1 MSVATQ
7 AIPTGTYKD
16 DGVHSNIGFEV
27 KHMVVATF
35 RGRFDEFEANLTVDE
50 NGAAKLVGIVE
61 TNSVKVKDDN
71 LAGHLQSPDFFDA
84 ERTPQ
89 LRFEST
95 RFDVADDGT
104 VAVEGD
110 LTIKGHTERVTGTG
124 TATGPIEDF
133 AGNHKLAVNLET
145 VIDRTK
151 FGLNWNAPLPKGGFA
166 LSDDVKLVIEL
177 ELVKVEA

>member
-7 AIPTGTYKD
+7 AIPTGTYSD
-16 DGVHSNIGFEV
+16 DGVHSSIGFEV

-35 RGRFDEFEANLTVDE
+35 RGRFDDYKATLEVDE
-50 NGAAKLVGIVE
+50 NGDAKLLGVVQTE
-61 TNSVKVKDDN
+61 SVKVKDEN
-71 LAGHLQSPDFFDA
+71 LASHLQSPDFFDA
-84 ERTPQ
+84 ERTPE

-95 RFDVADDGT
+95 RFDVEDGRVSVT
-104 VAVEGD
+104 GD
-110 LTIKGHTERVTGTG
+110 LTIKGHTESVEGTG
-124 TATGPIEDF
+124 IVTELVEDF
-133 AGNHKLAVNLET
+133 AGNHKLGLSLET

-166 LSDDVKLVIEL
+166 LADDVKLVIEL

>member
-1 MSVATQ
+1 MPVATQ
-7 AIPTGTYKD
+7 AIPAGTYTD
-16 DGVHSNIGFEV
+16 DGVHSSIGFEV

-35 RGRFDEFEANLTVDE
+35 RGRFDDYKASLTVDE
-50 NGAAKLVGIVE
+50 NGDAKLVGVVE
-61 TNSVKVKDDN
+61 TNSVKVKDEN

-84 ERTPQ
+84 ERTPE

-95 RFDVADDGT
+95 SFTVEDGR

-110 LTIKGHTERVTGTG
+110 LTIKGHTERVE
-124 TATGPIEDF
+124 ATGLASEVLEDPF
-133 AGNHKLAVNLET
+133 GNEKLGLSLET

-166 LSDDVKLVIEL
+166 LADDVKLVIDL
-177 ELVKVEA
+177 ELIKAQA